1 MFQCRKRQRGYANIK
16 YWMANTLLLSA
27 NKGFIAAGHKRATKL
42 TNAKWWW
49 WQKDKYKY
57 KYNTK
62 TKTKNGQHW
71 APLLTIW
78 AASKTK
84 TKIWS
89 SFVAFFISSLLIPPF
104 QVECTYVLLSSIRV
118 NVFHFHVA
126 CNHCSSTCFLDHI
139 CDTVTVF
146 KHQTPRPV
154 KAANWW
160 GTSPPQG
167 SLSFLILRYPNLEK
181 TPNLNR
187 FYKKEKTGSTW

>member
-1 MFQCRKRQRGYANIK
+1 MFQCRKRQRGCANIK
-16 YWMANTLLLSA
+16 YRKANTLLLSA
-27 NKGFIAAGHKRATKL
+27 NMGFIAAGHQIATKL
-42 TNAKWWW
+42 KKIQNDDDDT
-49 WQKDKYKY
+49 
-57 KYNTK
+57 NTK
-62 TKTKNGQHW
+62 TTPTQRHRNGQHW

-89 SFVAFFISSLLIPPF
+89 SFVAFFFISSLLILPF
-104 QVECTYVLLSSIRV
+104 QIGCTYVLLSSIRV

-146 KHQTPRPV
+146 KHQTQRPV

-167 SLSFLILRYPNLEK
+167 SLSFFILRYPNLEK
-181 TPNLNR
+181 LPILID
-187 FYKKEKTGSTW
+187 FIKKEKTGSTW

>member
-1 MFQCRKRQRGYANIK
+1 M
-16 YWMANTLLLSA
+16 
-27 NKGFIAAGHKRATKL
+27 GFIAAGHQNWKCKMVMMIQRKCKMQ
-42 TNAKWWW
+42 NS
-49 WQKDKYKY
+49 DDD
-57 KYNTK
+57 
-62 TKTKNGQHW
+62 
-71 APLLTIW
+71 
-78 AASKTK
+78 

-89 SFVAFFISSLLIPPF
+89 SFVAFLMSSLLILPF

-187 FYKKEKTGSTW
+187 FYKKRKNWVYLIKNWNDMFGNWSISTRDLLPSKIMNFKKIHTFHKTTSFTQLNSILRPW